1 MSGRQ
6 TNLALLGLTALAFVS
21 GFGAFSVGTQTG
33 WVVVV
38 AHSTIGLAT
47 LLVARAK
54 TSVARRGLARNRSGK
69 ALSISLAVTASLT
82 VGTGVVQVSGL
93 APDLVVVTTMQ
104 LHVGAGVT
112 LVVLTAI
119 HLFQRPV
126 LPRVADLSRRNLIR
140 FGGLLGAAGLLYVA
154 TEAAWGAT
162 SAPGSSR
169 RFTGSHRIEDI
180 ARVPATQWLN
190 DADPR
195 LAQSHQVALAGSFV
209 NALDL
214 ASFDDSVTATLDCT
228 GGWYTTQTW
237 SGARLDRFIGPKAGA
252 SIVVRSVTGYWR
264 RFPVDD
270 ASSLLLASHV
280 DGRRLSSGH
289 GAPVRLVAPGRRGFW
304 WVKWVDTIEVD
315 NRPPWWQPPLPIA

>member
-6 TNLALLGLTALAFVS
+6 TNLALLGLTALAFVT

-69 ALSISLAVTASLT
+69 ALSISLAVTAILT
-82 VGTGVVQVSGL
+82 VATGLLQVSGL
-93 APDLVVVTTMQ
+93 APNLAVVTTMQ
-104 LHVGAGVT
+104 VHVGAGVT

-140 FGGLLGAAGLLYVA
+140 FGGLLGGAGLLYVGI
-154 TEAAWGAT
+154 EAVWGVT
-162 SAPGSSR
+162 SAPASSR

-180 ARVPATQWLN
+180 ADVPATEWLN
-190 DADPR
+190 DADPQ
-195 LAQSHQVALAGSFV
+195 LDDSHQIALAGSFINV
-209 NALDL
+209 PDL
-214 ASFDDSVTATLDCT
+214 TSFDDSETATLDCT
-228 GGWYTTQTW
+228 GGWYTKQTW
-237 SGARLDRFIGPKAGA
+237 SGARLDRFIDPKAGE

-264 RFPVDD
+264 RFPIRD

-315 NRPPWWQPPLPIA
+315 DRPSWWQPPLPIA